1 MLSSDPNLPFSFS
14 LPRLNMSDVDPKQ
27 LLQQAIEDHLQ
38 ELPVPQICFGTIPH
52 LPSIDIVQDAK
63 GESLNKPVTL
73 RFPLSAK
80 RCKQLMALGAKT
92 PFGKGPEKLQDD
104 QVRLGWQLEPQ

>member
-1 MLSSDPNLPFSFS
+1 LLVGLFCWLLKVLSSLLWDAVASALV
-14 LPRLNMSDVDPKQ
+14 SDHRFLVF
-27 LLQQAIEDHLQ
+27 
-38 ELPVPQICFGTIPH
+38 VGTIPH